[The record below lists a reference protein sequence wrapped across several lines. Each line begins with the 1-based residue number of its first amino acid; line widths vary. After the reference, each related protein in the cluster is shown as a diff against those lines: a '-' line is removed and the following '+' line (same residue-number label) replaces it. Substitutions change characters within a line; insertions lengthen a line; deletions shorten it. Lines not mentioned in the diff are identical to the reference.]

1 MFSNKVIATYKFTYP
16 AKIIYLEDIKQK
28 FTQICRENNF
38 SYRDLNNIIVVIDE
52 VCANIIKHAYSES
65 EGDMEF
71 EVTIREKGMYL
82 TVIDHGKSFNWHA
95 FKTPNLN
102 QYVSIGKKGGLG
114 LWIIRKLTDK
124 SDYKVTERGN
134 ELHLVKYYTKPSI
147 AQKIASFL
155 IAKGIKEK
163 FIIGT
168 SVFIFL
174 LILGVYAYFIRHER
188 ASLKEKFIKYN
199 IELIKS
205 IAGSSSDRII
215 KGNYLGLIKLLN
227 EIKNNNENI
236 DEIFILDLNKRI
248 IAHNNPEYL
257 YKKFERPSEILE
269 MNNLKGI
276 NVLKLKKGKHYEY
289 EINGPI
295 KFSEKLIGEIH
306 LIISKENIENV
317 MSSKKINIIIA
328 TILVL
333 LICVI
338 GIYLLM
344 EMIIKPL
351 EILRQGVIAIGEG
364 RLEHRIEIEGED
376 EFSQIAKAFNEMA
389 LKFKGVQQSL
399 LEQEKLQ
406 REIQV
411 AKEIQHTLLPKHIPK
426 AEGFDIASLYRSAKE
441 VGGDYYDIL
450 NVGKN
455 LIGVIVADVS
465 GKGVPGSL
473 VMTITRTAVRLISY
487 ENKSAKN
494 VLVKVN
500 NFIKEDMKKGM
511 FVTAFYLVLDSFTRT
526 INFASA
532 GHDPLIL
539 YRAKENKV
547 YYVKPKGFP
556 LGISLPDDDLFRKVM
571 VEERIKLEKDD
582 MLIVYTD
589 GVTEAMNGKR
599 EQFSEKRFV
608 DFIKTNGKLLPV
620 EFIEKLDNEIKEF
633 TQGYPQNDDITVV
646 AIKEKKT
653 DISII
658 KTIENKIKRLKE
670 KRMRVKDIEKELGIS
685 MDILKQIKKEKKIRQ
700 KPKIRFLTFELKKE
714 LMNLIINNPDWSVT
728 KYAEEL
734 SAKYSVEINEKL
746 VQNELKRV
754 NLLTKEAR
762 LKYSKERKV

>member
-1 MFSNKVIATYKFTYP
+1 MFSNKVLATYKFTYP
-16 AKIIYLEDIKQK
+16 AKIIYLEDVKQK

-102 QYVSIGKKGGLG
+102 QYVSVGKKGGLG

-163 FIIGT
+163 FIVGT
-168 SVFIFL
+168 SILIFI

-188 ASLKEKFIKYN
+188 ASLKEKFITYN
-199 IELIKS
+199 VELIKS

-227 EIKNNNENI
+227 EIKNNNDNI
-236 DEIFILDLNKRI
+236 NEIFILDSNKTI
-248 IAHNNPEYL
+248 IAHNDPENL
-257 YKKFERPSEILE
+257 YKKYERKSEILE
-269 MNNLKGI
+269 MHNLKGI
-276 NVLKLKKGKHYEY
+276 NVLKLKKGNNYEY
-289 EINGPI
+289 DINGPI
-295 KFSEKLIGEIH
+295 KFAERLIGEIH
-306 LIISKENIENV
+306 LVISKKSIDKV
-317 MSSKKINIIIA
+317 MSSKKINIIVA

-333 LICVI
+333 LICII

-364 RLEHRIEIEGED
+364 RLEHRIEIAGED

-450 NVGKN
+450 DIGKN

-582 MLIVYTD
+582 MLVVYTD

-599 EQFSEKRFV
+599 ELFTEKRFV
-608 DFIKTNGKLLPV
+608 EFIKANGKLSPA

-633 TQGYPQNDDITVV
+633 TQGYPQSDDITVV

-653 DISII
+653 DTSII
-658 KTIENKIKRLKE
+658 RTIENKIKKLKE
-670 KRMRVKDIEKELGIS
+670 KRMKVKDIEKELGIS
-685 MDILKQIKKEKKIRQ
+685 MDVLKQIKKEKKIRQ

-714 LMNLIINNPDWSVT
+714 LMNMIINNPDWGIT

-734 SAKYSVEINEKL
+734 SAKYSIEINEKL

-762 LKYSKERKV
+762 LKYSQERKT

>member
-1 MFSNKVIATYKFTYP
+1 MFSNKVLATYKFTYP
-16 AKIIYLEDIKQK
+16 AKIIYLEDVKQK

-102 QYVSIGKKGGLG
+102 QYVSVGKKGGLG

-163 FIIGT
+163 FIVGT
-168 SVFIFL
+168 SILIFI

-188 ASLKEKFIKYN
+188 ASLKEKFITYN
-199 IELIKS
+199 VELIKS

-227 EIKNNNENI
+227 EIKNNNDNI
-236 DEIFILDLNKRI
+236 NEIFILDSNKTV
-248 IAHNNPEYL
+248 IAHNDPENL
-257 YKKFERPSEILE
+257 YKKYERKSEILE
-269 MNNLKGI
+269 MHNLKGI
-276 NVLKLKKGKHYEY
+276 NVLKLKKGNNYEY
-289 EINGPI
+289 DINGPI
-295 KFSEKLIGEIH
+295 KFAERLIGEIH
-306 LIISKENIENV
+306 LVISKKSIDKV
-317 MSSKKINIIIA
+317 MSSKKINIIVA

-333 LICVI
+333 LICII

-364 RLEHRIEIEGED
+364 RLEHRIEIAGED

-450 NVGKN
+450 DIGKN

-582 MLIVYTD
+582 MLVVYTD

-599 EQFSEKRFV
+599 ELFTEKRFV
-608 DFIKTNGKLLPV
+608 EFIKANGKLSPA

-633 TQGYPQNDDITVV
+633 TQGYPQSDDITVV

-653 DISII
+653 DTSII
-658 KTIENKIKRLKE
+658 RTIENKIKKLKE
-670 KRMRVKDIEKELGIS
+670 KRMKVKDIEKELGIS
-685 MDILKQIKKEKKIRQ
+685 MDVLKQIKEEKKIRQ
-700 KPKIRFLTFELKKE
+700 KPKIGFLTFELKKE
-714 LMNLIINNPDWSVT
+714 LMNMIINNPDWGIT

-734 SAKYSVEINEKL
+734 SAKYSIEINEKL

-762 LKYSKERKV
+762 LKYSQERKT

>member
-1 MFSNKVIATYKFTYP
+1 MFSNKVLATYKFTYP
-16 AKIIYLEDIKQK
+16 AKIIYLEDVKQK

-102 QYVSIGKKGGLG
+102 QYVSVGKKGGLG

-147 AQKIASFL
+147 AKRIVSFL

-163 FIIGT
+163 FIVGT
-168 SVFIFL
+168 SILIFI

-188 ASLKEKFIKYN
+188 ASLKEKFITYN
-199 IELIKS
+199 VELIKS

-227 EIKNNNENI
+227 EIKNNNDNI
-236 DEIFILDLNKRI
+236 NEIFILDSNKTV
-248 IAHNNPEYL
+248 IAHNDPENL
-257 YKKFERPSEILE
+257 YKKYERKSEILE
-269 MNNLKGI
+269 MQNIKGI
-276 NVLKLKKGKHYEY
+276 NVLKLKKGNNYEY
-289 EINGPI
+289 DINGPI
-295 KFSEKLIGEIH
+295 KFAERLIGEIH
-306 LIISKENIENV
+306 LVISKKSIDKV
-317 MSSKKINIIIA
+317 MSSKKINIIVA

-333 LICVI
+333 LIYII

-450 NVGKN
+450 DVGKN

-582 MLIVYTD
+582 MLVVYTD

-599 EQFSEKRFV
+599 ELFTEKRFV
-608 DFIKTNGKLLPV
+608 EFIKANGKLSPT

-633 TQGYPQNDDITVV
+633 TQGYPQSDDITIV

-653 DISII
+653 DTSII
-658 KTIENKIKRLKE
+658 KTIENKIKKLKE
-670 KRMRVKDIEKELGIS
+670 KRMKVKDIEKELGIS
-685 MDILKQIKKEKKIRQ
+685 MDVLKQIKEEKKIRQ
-700 KPKIRFLTFELKKE
+700 KPKIGFLTFELKKE
-714 LMNLIINNPDWSVT
+714 LMNMIINNPDWGIT

-734 SAKYSVEINEKL
+734 SAKYSIEINEKL

-762 LKYSKERKV
+762 LKYSQERKT

>member
-1 MFSNKVIATYKFTYP
+1 MFSNKVLATYKFTYP
-16 AKIIYLEDIKQK
+16 AKIIYLEDVKQK

-71 EVTIREKGMYL
+71 EVTIRKKGMYL
-82 TVIDHGKSFNWHA
+82 TIIDHGKSFNWHA

-102 QYVSIGKKGGLG
+102 QYVSVGKKGGLG

-147 AQKIASFL
+147 AKRIVSFL

-163 FIIGT
+163 FIVGT
-168 SVFIFL
+168 SILIFI

-188 ASLKEKFIKYN
+188 ASLKEKFITYN
-199 IELIKS
+199 VELIKS

-227 EIKNNNENI
+227 EIKNNNDNI
-236 DEIFILDLNKRI
+236 NEIFILDSNKTV
-248 IAHNNPEYL
+248 IAHNDPENL
-257 YKKFERPSEILE
+257 YKKYERKSEILE
-269 MNNLKGI
+269 MQNIKGI
-276 NVLKLKKGKHYEY
+276 NVLKLKKGNNYEY
-289 EINGPI
+289 DINGPI
-295 KFSEKLIGEIH
+295 KFAERLIGEIH
-306 LIISKENIENV
+306 LVISKKSIDKV
-317 MSSKKINIIIA
+317 MSSKKINIIVA

-333 LICVI
+333 LIYII

-450 NVGKN
+450 DVGKN

-556 LGISLPDDDLFRKVM
+556 LGISLPDDDLFKKVM

-582 MLIVYTD
+582 MLVVYTD

-599 EQFSEKRFV
+599 ELFTEKRFV
-608 DFIKTNGKLLPV
+608 EFIKANGKLSPT

-633 TQGYPQNDDITVV
+633 TQGYPQSDDITIV

-653 DISII
+653 DTSII
-658 KTIENKIKRLKE
+658 KTIENKIKKLKE
-670 KRMRVKDIEKELGIS
+670 KRMKVKDIEKELGIS
-685 MDILKQIKKEKKIRQ
+685 MDVLKQIKEEKKIRQ
-700 KPKIRFLTFELKKE
+700 KPKIGFLTFELKKE
-714 LMNLIINNPDWSVT
+714 LMNMIINNPDWSIT

-734 SAKYSVEINEKL
+734 SAKYSIEINEKL

-754 NLLTKEAR
+754 NLLTKEER
-762 LKYSKERKV
+762 LKYSQERKT